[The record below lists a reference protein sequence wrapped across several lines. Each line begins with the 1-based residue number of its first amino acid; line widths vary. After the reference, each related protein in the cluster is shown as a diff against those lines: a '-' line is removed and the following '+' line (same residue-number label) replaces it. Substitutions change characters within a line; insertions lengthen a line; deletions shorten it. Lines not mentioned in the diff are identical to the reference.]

1 MPRASHLPT
10 VRSALIAL
18 SLTSSAIA
26 ADNLNWAYP
35 VAPKSEPHYDRA
47 AKQVPGSTR
56 KYTQAQIDDPFN
68 TPDWFPDAHPAM
80 PEVVARGRKPAV
92 QACAQCHLPTGDGH
106 PESASLAGL
115 PASYLIRQMA
125 AFKNGERKG
134 VRADLMIPIAKAIS
148 DAEVRAASD
157 YYAGLIPGV
166 LTKVIEAP
174 RVMATYVGPGGM
186 RFALADGG
194 MEPIGSRII
203 VLPQSVERVSL
214 RDPRTGFAYFVPP
227 GSVARGATLLTA
239 ACGSCHGAD
248 QVGAGE
254 VPGIAGRP
262 PTYLFRQLNDYKSGA
277 RSGPAAQSMR
287 SAVEKLTVDDMIAI
301 AAYLGS
307 REPMPKPAEPP
318 KNDPPK

>member
-1 MPRASHLPT
+1 MPLASKAPTMRA
-10 VRSALIAL
+10 VIAVL
-18 SLTSSAIA
+18 SLLASAAIA
-26 ADNLNWAYP
+26 ADDINWAYP
-35 VAPKSEPHYDRA
+35 VAPQAEPLYDRGP
-47 AKQVPGSTR
+47 KQLPGSSR
-56 KYTQAQIDDPFN
+56 RYTQAQIDDPFN

-92 QACAQCHLPTGDGH
+92 QACAHCHLPTGDGH

-115 PASYLIRQMA
+115 PATYLARQMA
-125 AFKNGERKG
+125 AFRNGERKG

-148 DAEVRAASD
+148 DAEARVASD
-157 YYAGLIPGV
+157 YFAGLVPGA

-174 RVMATYVGPGGM
+174 TAMATYVGAGGM

-194 MEPIGSRII
+194 MEPIGRRII
-203 VLPQSVERVSL
+203 ALPQSVERVSL

-227 GSVARGATLLTA
+227 GSTARGEALVA
-239 ACGSCHGAD
+239 SACGSCHGPD
-248 QVGAGE
+248 QTGAGE
-254 VPGIAGRP
+254 APGIAGRP

-287 SAVEKLTVDDMIAI
+287 SVVEKLTVDDMIAI
-301 AAYLGS
+301 AAHLGS

-318 KNDPPK
+318 K